1 MAVRNTKAGNNVK
14 DEIVKEVPFAKI
26 DVMELDLSSLASVRK
41 FAAEY
46 NSSGLPLNI
55 LMYVVL
61 TYNLRIVPLKLSRLI
76 TLIMQN
82 NDASVL
88 FQSNNAGIMA
98 APFMLSKDNIEMQFA
113 TNHVGMFNFT

>member
-98 APFMLSKDNIEMQFA
+98 SPFMLSKDNIEMQFA